1 MNESHNH
8 SVNTSGSMKFLRISP
23 EETLANGSKNPNKET
38 VAYLHKKWRKNNF
51 GCVNNPLEKLKEKT
65 QSYAEKGIS
74 IIIHE
79 EKPWAVLVVTP
90 LMKRVQHLSSSKELI
105 FCDCTSS
112 CDTMETT
119 LTTVLAVS
127 NAGAVPIAMI
137 MHEGQSSDS
146 YKNAFGLLKKHYPLC
161 FGGNEVPI
169 GFMTDDSAAERSA
182 LKTLW
187 PSSRLLLCSFHVLQ
201 KEWGWLHETKNM
213 VLKEKRLPLMRMF
226 QTVVYAADEVNLN
239 EATSNILNLKDEF
252 PNFVKRFESYFKR
265 KNEWVLMFRRDII
278 TRGNNTNN
286 YAEACIRILKEIILN
301 RTKAYNVVALVE
313 FICYVWEDYLILRIL
328 DHAHNRR
335 DNIQRNYTK
344 LCSRTSN
351 FNIDQVTKISETCY
365 SVPSS
370 DTENSAVYT
379 IDIQIGVCD
388 CYVGFTGAFC
398 KHQAFL
404 HKHFNLS
411 LPNAPPITVTERYAL
426 GQLAL
431 EEFEHSNIDYVA
443 HASNQIES
451 FPRSEDISNK
461 NHTNILQSFIADD
474 KVANNKVNDELEK
487 EFLRFKEFLNDVPLD
502 IRQKLTKNL
511 NVIKNAQ
518 QLTKLMVTC
527 SRGLSVATKRKRQ
540 IKVQPTSISRRRQ
553 GVTRGSRRIPAGRPP
568 KSVPQNKVAKKKH
581 NIGKNISLGQS
592 NAKSH
597 GRGH

>member
-1 MNESHNH
+1 
-8 SVNTSGSMKFLRISP
+8 
-23 EETLANGSKNPNKET
+23 
-38 VAYLHKKWRKNNF
+38 
-51 GCVNNPLEKLKEKT
+51 
-65 QSYAEKGIS
+65 
-74 IIIHE
+74 
-79 EKPWAVLVVTP
+79 
-90 LMKRVQHLSSSKELI
+90 
-105 FCDCTSS
+105 
-112 CDTMETT
+112 
-119 LTTVLAVS
+119 
-127 NAGAVPIAMI
+127 
-137 MHEGQSSDS
+137 
-146 YKNAFGLLKKHYPLC
+146 
-161 FGGNEVPI
+161 
-169 GFMTDDSAAERSA
+169 MTDDSAAERSA

-226 QTVVYAADEVNLN
+226 QKVLYAADEVNLN
-239 EATSNILNLKDEF
+239 EATSDILNLKDEF
-252 PNFVKRFESYFKR
+252 PNFVKRFENYFKR

-286 YAEACIRILKEIILN
+286 YAEACIRILKEIILS

-344 LCSRTSN
+344 LCSRTLN
-351 FNIDQVTKISETCY
+351 FSIDQVTLISETCY

-379 IDIQIGVCD
+379 VDTKIGVCN
-388 CYVGFTGAFC
+388 CYVGYTGAFC

-404 HKHFNLS
+404 HKHLNLS

-431 EEFEHSNIDYVA
+431 GDKCPSQSWFLGLKENESEIQFLEGELSEIDNVN
-443 HASNQIES
+443 HASNHIES
-451 FPRSEDISNK
+451 YPKDISNK
-461 NHTNILQSFIADD
+461 NDTNAFQSLADD
-474 KVANNKVNDELEK
+474 QVASNKANDELET
-487 EFLRFKEFLNDVPLD
+487 EFLRIKELLNDVPLD
-502 IRQKLTKNL
+502 IRKKLTKKL

-527 SRGLSVATKRKRQ
+527 CRGLSVATKRKGQ
-540 IKVQPTSISRRRQ
+540 IKVQPTSIARRRQ

-568 KSVPQNKVAKKKH
+568 TSAPQNKATKKNH
-581 NIGKNISLGQS
+581 NIGKNINLGQS